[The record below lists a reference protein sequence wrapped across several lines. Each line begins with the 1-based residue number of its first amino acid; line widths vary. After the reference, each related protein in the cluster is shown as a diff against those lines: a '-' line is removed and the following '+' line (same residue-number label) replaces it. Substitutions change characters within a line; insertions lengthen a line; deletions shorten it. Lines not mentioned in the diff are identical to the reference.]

1 MSHKKGH
8 PPKLATWLLK
18 QFCREEHLEILLGDL
33 EELFFQRLQTN
44 GPAYARWRYLSDVV
58 SLFRPFAWKRIRIN
72 TFSNQTIMLS
82 NHFKI
87 ALRSLLKHKFYSLI
101 NIGGLALGLAAF
113 LLILA
118 FTHHESHFD
127 EKHPHAD
134 RLYRV
139 NQTAIWTPEGGQMG
153 STPPP
158 LAAALINNFPEV
170 EAVTRI
176 NTPGRQLVRYENGR
190 GQELAFN
197 ETQILAADSNFF
209 QMFAFSLKEGHPETA
224 LTGPSKV
231 ILSHKTAL
239 KYFGDE
245 PALGKTLEFGEERIP
260 MQVSGVTHPQDDQ
273 LHFNFDFLISMP
285 SNPNVEEFDWSW
297 IWTQMVTYARLKS
310 PDSKNQVEEKM
321 KSLAQSHVIPSLS
334 RLGMSFEEFIKD
346 KGGWNFY
353 LQNVKDI
360 HLYSQD
366 IGNRIGPVGN
376 IAIIRLLR
384 ITTLFI
390 LLIAILNFVNLA
402 TARASTRAKEIGVK
416 KTMGAM
422 RQSLIQ
428 QFLIESITVTFIA
441 TLLACGLLHMLSW
454 IIASLSGI
462 QIPVEQ
468 YWQPN
473 ILVLLL
479 PIPIVIGLLAG
490 FYPALYL
497 SAFNPIRVLKG
508 NLGSG
513 SFKKPILRNILVTAQ
528 FTISIALM
536 AGTVLI
542 HQQLNFVE
550 NKSLG
555 FDHENILVINNAE
568 KLGNQIKSFRD
579 EALELPEVRY
589 ASLAMDMPGRGAWE
603 DFYTREGSNT
613 RLSISQNK
621 IDEYFFPAMNFSLV
635 AGRTFEKGRGAD
647 KDGLIINE
655 TTARLFDWENEEALG
670 KRIIYPGFSGEL
682 KVIGVVE
689 DYHLQS
695 LRQDIMPM
703 MFFNLEA
710 DIWGDQRVV
719 AIKYIQ
725 ENEDALLS
733 KLEQNWENMTD
744 NVPFEYSFFTEEI
757 AELYAQE
764 RSLSGLFSIFTSFS
778 LFIAIIGLI
787 GLLAFS
793 TEQRK
798 KEIGVRKV
806 LGATRFQIF
815 SLINRQYIGLFLLAL
830 LLAVPLSWKSMQGWL
845 DSFAYRIDVSV
856 FVYFV
861 AGGIVILLSV
871 ISVSYLSLRIAATD
885 PAEVLKDE

>member
-1 MSHKKGH
+1 
-8 PPKLATWLLK
+8 LATWLLK
-18 QFCREEHLEILLGDL
+18 RFCREEHLEILLGDL
-33 EELFFQRLQTN
+33 EELFNQRTRSRGLMQ
-44 GPAYARWRYLSDVV
+44 ARWSYVKDVI
-58 SLFRPFAWKRIRIN
+58 SLFRPFAWKRIRLHSH
-72 TFSNQTIMLS
+72 SNPSIMLS

-87 ALRSLLKHKFYSLI
+87 ALRNLFKYRFYSLI
-101 NIGGLALGLAAF
+101 NVSGLALGLAAC
-113 LLILA
+113 LLVLA
-118 FTHHESHFD
+118 FTQYESRFD
-127 EKHPHAD
+127 HQHPYAE

-139 NQTAIWTPEGGQMG
+139 NQTAIWSPEGGRMG

-158 LAAALINNFPEV
+158 LAAALQKDFPEV

-176 NTPGRQLVRYENGR
+176 NTPGPQLVRHKKENG
-190 GQELAFN
+190 QVLAFN
-197 ETQILAADSNFF
+197 ESQVLAADSNFF
-209 QMFAFSLKEGHPETA
+209 QMFAFPLKEGHPATA
-224 LTGPSKV
+224 LTGPYKV
-231 ILSHKTAL
+231 ILSHETAL
-239 KYFGDE
+239 KYFGGQ
-245 PALGKTLEFGEERIP
+245 PALGKTLEFGEDRIP
-260 MQVSGVTHPQDDQ
+260 MEVTGVTQPQDEQ
-273 LHFNFDFLISMP
+273 LHFHFDFLMSMP
-285 SNPNVEEFDWSW
+285 SNPNVEKMDWSW
-297 IWTQMVTYARLKS
+297 IWTQMATYARLKS
-310 PDSKNQVEEKM
+310 SEAEEMVEKKM
-321 KSLAQSHVIPSLS
+321 KALADHYVVPSLS
-334 RLGMSFEEFIKD
+334 RLGMSFDDFIKN

-353 LQNVKDI
+353 LQPVTDI

-376 IAIIRLLR
+376 IAIVQLLR
-384 ITTLFI
+384 VTALFI
-390 LLIAILNFVNLA
+390 LLIAILNFVNLS
-402 TARASTRAKEIGVK
+402 TARAGTRAKEIGVK
-416 KTMGAM
+416 KTMGAL
-422 RQSLIQ
+422 RQNLIQ
-428 QFLIESITVTFIA
+428 QFLIESVTVTFIA
-441 TLLACGLLHMLSW
+441 TVLALGLLHLLRW
-454 IIASLSGI
+454 LIAYLAGI
-462 QIPVEQ
+462 DIPVDQ
-468 YWQPN
+468 YWRPE
-473 ILVLLL
+473 LLVFLLPFVLLVG
-479 PIPIVIGLLAG
+479 ILAG

-497 SAFNPIRVLKG
+497 SAFNPLKVLKG
-508 NLGSG
+508 KLSG
-513 SFKKPILRNILVTAQ
+513 GAKNPVLRNVLVTAQ

-542 HQQLNFVE
+542 YQQLEYIE
-550 NKSLG
+550 NKNLG
-555 FDHENILVINNAE
+555 FEHENVLVINHAE

-670 KRIIYPGFSGEL
+670 KRIIYPGYPGEL

-703 MFFNLEA
+703 MFFNLKA
-710 DIWGDQRVV
+710 DMWGDQRVV
-719 AIKYIQ
+719 AIKYMQ
-725 ENEDALLS
+725 ENEDTLLS

-787 GLLAFS
+787 GLLSFS

-806 LGATRFQIF
+806 LGATKLQIF
-815 SLINRQYIGLFLLAL
+815 SLINRQYIGLFVLAL
-830 LLAVPLSWKSMQGWL
+830 LLAMPLSWQSMQGWL
-845 DSFAYRIDVSV
+845 NSFAYRVDVS
-856 FVYFV
+856 FWVYLL
-861 AGGIVILLSV
+861 AGGVVIILS
-871 ISVSYLSLRIAATD
+871 IMSVSYLSLRIAATN